1 MIILI
6 ASNKG
11 GSGKTTLATNLA
23 TCFAVKG
30 DKEVCLVDADKQASA
45 AKWILERE
53 IAKHT
58 PNITCV
64 QKYDNLQPTLTSLAS
79 KYEIVIVD
87 VAGRN
92 SREMITAMAVADYVI
107 SPVQCSQLDL
117 DTLME
122 LNDQVV
128 RVKDLNPNINV
139 KLCHVMASTNST
151 VKDKEQQEF
160 RDYIEEFSD
169 LRHLNSVIY
178 YRKIYRD
185 VMSEGKS
192 VIESA
197 NEQAHGEVQKIY
209 EEVFNG

>member
-1 MIILI
+1 
-6 ASNKG
+6 
-11 GSGKTTLATNLA
+11 
-23 TCFAVKG
+23 
-30 DKEVCLVDADKQASA
+30 
-45 AKWILERE
+45 
-53 IAKHT
+53 
-58 PNITCV
+58 
-64 QKYDNLQPTLTSLAS
+64 
-79 KYEIVIVD
+79 
-87 VAGRN
+87 
-92 SREMITAMAVADYVI
+92 MAVADYVI

-117 DTLME
+117 DALVE

>member
-30 DKEVCLVDADKQASA
+30 GKEVCLVDADKQASA

-53 IAKHT
+53 VAQHT

-128 RVKDLNPNINV
+128 RVKGLNPNINV
-139 KLCHVMASTNST
+139 KLCHVMASTNSA
-151 VKDKEQQEF
+151 VKDKEQKEF
-160 RDYIEEFSD
+160 RDYIGEFSD
-169 LRHLNSVIY
+169 LSHLNSIIY

-192 VIESA
+192 VIEST
-197 NEQAHGEVQKIY
+197 NEQAHSEVQKIY